1 MLTEEPVAG
10 LSALPREKDI
20 RVWLATVDGPADT
33 MYAGGR
39 FRLSL
44 QFADDYPLQPPRVR
58 FLTQV
63 FHPNVDVASGA
74 VCVDLLTDAHWT
86 PAANVRVV
94 LLSLQSL
101 LADPT
106 AVDAESPANAEA
118 AALLKN
124 DRPAFERRARM
135 DAANSLDFYDGARPE
150 DEAPEEL
157 EAPDAGEEGS
167 PAKWASEAAA
177 WAAREAAAGRRLG
190 AAPPADEAAM
200 ETGGAPRSSP
210 LGK

>member
-1 MLTEEPVAG
+1 M
-10 LSALPREKDI
+10 
-20 RVWLATVDGPADT
+20 
-33 MYAGGR
+33 
-39 FRLSL
+39 
-44 QFADDYPLQPPRVR
+44 R
-58 FLTQV
+58 FLTRV
-63 FHPNVDVASGA
+63 FHPNVDIASGA

-124 DRPAFERRARM
+124 DRPAFERRARL
-135 DAANSLDFYDGARPE
+135 DAANSLDFYDAARPEDE
-150 DEAPEEL
+150 DEAPEE
-157 EAPDAGEEGS
+157 PDAGEGS

-177 WAAREAAAGRRLG
+177 WAAREAGVEAP
-190 AAPPADEAAM
+190 PPADDGEDW
-200 ETGGAPRSSP
+200 APRSSP
-210 LGK
+210 LGKSLSKAAREAAMEIG